1 VRGFLPTGEG
11 EARGGEEEALDC
23 LFCEI
28 IAGERPSRTV
38 FQDELAYAFEDLHP
52 QAPTH
57 VLVVPKRHI
66 ASLAEMTVA
75 DEGLVGHLHW
85 VAKEVARNRGIEAGG
100 YRTVIN
106 TNRGA
111 GQTVFHLHLHLLGGK
126 AFKEK
131 GIRGEEGA

>member
-1 VRGFLPTGEG
+1 M
-11 EARGGEEEALDC
+11 DC

-28 IAGERPSRTV
+28 ISGDRPSRAV
-38 FQDELAYAFEDLHP
+38 YQDELAYAFEDSHP

-66 ASLAEMTVA
+66 ASLAEMT
-75 DEGLVGHLHW
+75 EGDAAVVGHLHW
-85 VAKEVARNRGIEAGG
+85 VAREIARTRGIEAGG

-111 GQTVFHLHLHLLGGK
+111 GQTVFHLHLHLLGGRE
-126 AFKEK
+126 FQEK
-131 GIRGEEGA
+131 GMRSRGDA

>member
-1 VRGFLPTGEG
+1 MD
-11 EARGGEEEALDC
+11 AEEILDC

-28 IAGERPSRTV
+28 IAGEKPSRGV
-38 FQDELAYAFEDLHP
+38 YQDELAYAFEDNHP

-66 ASLAEMTVA
+66 ASLAEMTEG
-75 DEGLVGHLHW
+75 DEAVVGHLHW
-85 VAKEVARNRGIEAGG
+85 VAREIARKQGIEAGG

-111 GQTVFHLHLHLLGGK
+111 GQTVFHLHLHLLGGRE
-126 AFKEK
+126 FKEK
-131 GIRGEEGA
+131 GMKGKGEA